1 MARERMA
8 KLIKYDHFEG
18 RIGHIITYFMTSQIL
33 HHHHVSLDLG
43 ELRKWIIKVHVLMP
57 VPIKF

>member
-18 RIGHIITYFMTSQIL
+18 IIGHIITYFMSSQIL

-43 ELRKWIIKVHVLMP
+43 GLKKMDH
-57 VPIKF
+57 KSACT